1 MRKVKITLPAA
12 LTNLGAGVGALGLA
26 LSLHTVIEVSQ
37 RTDSQLIVDA
47 EGEGSG
53 RYSIGLR
60 HPVVLAMMRV
70 FQKLERAPIG
80 VNIRITNQIPVNS
93 GLGAEAAFLVAGVI
107 GAHNLLGSTFAR
119 AEILQAAAQISH
131 GQTSGVVTTLMGG
144 LTAGVLDGDTLIYR
158 AIPIQGF
165 KVIVVVPDIEGYAE
179 KARAAVP
186 ERVTLADAIHNL
198 SRVPLLTEGL
208 RAGDLKLVGR
218 VLDDKLLT
226 PALSTRIPGYPHVVE
241 IARRAGASAVTI
253 SGDGPALVAFAE
265 RDHERISEVMVA
277 AFANADVQARAWVLP
292 VDTQGIVISAV
303 QSA

>member
-26 LSLHTVIEVSQ
+26 LSLHTVIEISQ
-37 RTDSQLIVDA
+37 RADSQLIVDT

-53 RYSIGLR
+53 RYSMGLR
-60 HPVVLAMMRV
+60 HPVLLAMMRV

-107 GAHNLLGSTFAR
+107 GAHNLLGGTFAR
-119 AEILQAAAQISH
+119 AEILQSAAQISPD
-131 GQTSGVVTTLMGG
+131 GVTGVTTTLLGG

-158 AIPIQGF
+158 AIPVQAM
-165 KVIVVVPDIEGYAE
+165 KVVVVVPEIEDYA
-179 KARAAVP
+179 ARTSVP
-186 ERVTLADAIHNL
+186 ERVTFADAVHNL

-208 RAGDLKLVGR
+208 RAGDLKLIGR
-218 VLDDKLLT
+218 ALDDKLRT
-226 PALSTRIPGYPHVVE
+226 PSLSARIPGYQHVIE

-265 RDHERISEVMVA
+265 RDHERVSEAMVA
-277 AFANADVQARAWVLP
+277 AFAGADVQARAWVLP
-292 VDTQGIVISAV
+292 LDTQGVVISAA

>member
-37 RTDSQLIVDA
+37 RTDNQLIVDA

-70 FQKLERAPIG
+70 FQQLERAPIG
-80 VNIRITNQIPVNS
+80 VNIRITNHIPVNS

-107 GAHNLLGSTFAR
+107 GAHNLLGSSFAR
-119 AEILQAAAQISH
+119 TEILQAAAQIS
-131 GQTSGVVTTLMGG
+131 GQPDGVLTSLLGG
-144 LTAGVLDGDTLIYR
+144 LTAGILEGGKLAYR
-158 AIPIQGF
+158 SIPVQSL
-165 KVIVVVPDIEGYAE
+165 KVVVVVPEIEGYASQA
-179 KARAAVP
+179 KAAIP

-208 RAGDLKLVGR
+208 RVGDLKLIASA
-218 VLDDKLLT
+218 LDDRLRT
-226 PALSTRIPGYPHVVE
+226 PALSSRIAGFAHVIE
-241 IARRAGASAVTI
+241 MARRAGAAAVTI

-265 RDHERISEVMVA
+265 RNHEVIGEVMVA
-277 AFANADVQARAWVLP
+277 AFANAGVTARMWVLP
-292 VDTQGIVISAV
+292 FDTQGVVISAA

>member
-26 LSLHTVIEVSQ
+26 LGLHTVIEVSQ
-37 RTDSQLIVDA
+37 RTDNRLIVDA

-70 FQKLERAPIG
+70 FQQLERAPIG

-107 GAHNLLGSTFAR
+107 GAHNLLGSSFAR
-119 AEILQAAAQISH
+119 TEILQAAAQIS
-131 GQTSGVVTTLMGG
+131 GQPDGVMTSLLGG
-144 LTAGVLDGDTLIYR
+144 LTAGILDGDKLIYR
-158 AIPIQGF
+158 AIPVQAL
-165 KVIVVVPDIEGYAE
+165 KVVVVVPEIDGYENQA
-179 KARAAVP
+179 KTALP
-186 ERVTLADAIHNL
+186 ERVALADALYNL

-208 RAGDLKLVGR
+208 RAGDFKLIGSA
-218 VLDDKLLT
+218 LDDRLRT
-226 PALSTRIPGYPHVVE
+226 PALAARITGFQHVVE
-241 IARRAGASAVTI
+241 IARRAGAIAVTI

-265 RDHERISEVMVA
+265 RNHETVGEVMVA
-277 AFANADVQARAWVLP
+277 AFANAGIKARMWVLP
-292 VDTQGIVISAV
+292 LDTQGVMISTA